1 MKASLSL
8 FLCASDI
15 SVLVRLDPREEGRE
29 RTRREE
35 DDERGRGRG
44 GGRGERRG
52 RDERVRYVFIIPHVY
67 NQHLH
72 LSRFLQLL
80 TKRHHIG
87 EKVDNVYTPHVQSHG
102 HCEDYYR
109 SVDDR
114 ASQPHTQIVEKELLY
129 VDI

>member
-15 SVLVRLDPREEGRE
+15 SVLVRLDPRETGRE
-29 RTRREE
+29 RTGRR
-35 DDERGRGRG
+35 DERGRTREDGTR
-44 GGRGERRG
+44 EG